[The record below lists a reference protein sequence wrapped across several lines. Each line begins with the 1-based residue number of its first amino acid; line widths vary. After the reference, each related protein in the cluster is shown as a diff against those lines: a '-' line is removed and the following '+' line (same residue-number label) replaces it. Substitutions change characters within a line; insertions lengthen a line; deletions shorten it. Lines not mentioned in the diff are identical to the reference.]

1 MAENIRNIG
10 LFMIVAQTVV
20 HFAAGKQ
27 YEKYIKAITG
37 VIVLFLFLA
46 PYVDADG
53 QKAYDWQ
60 AELARIEERA
70 AAEYEDLSE
79 SVYPAA
85 DAVLGRLGGPIR
97 ERLNAAVADDSCRV
111 TDVEVVWDT
120 ADGTP
125 VLDRVKIAISCG
137 GAETAQN
144 TEDIAQ
150 NTKDIA
156 QNTKDAA
163 QNTKDAAQNAG
174 NAIADTEGSAGSAE
188 DAAADKEDGLIR
200 IGQITVQGDGGQ
212 AAAGAEKPARMQQRE
227 LEEYRRLFAQVLG
240 IAADQVEVTEDGIR

>member
-27 YEKYIKAITG
+27 YEKYIKAIMG

-46 PYVDADG
+46 PYVNADG

-60 AELARIEERA
+60 AELARIEERT

-125 VLDRVKIAISCG
+125 VLDRIKIAVSCG

-163 QNTKDAAQNAG
+163 QNMED
-174 NAIADTEGSAGSAE
+174 AIADTEGSAGSAE

>member
-10 LFMIVAQTVV
+10 FFMIVAQTVV

-60 AELARIEERA
+60 AELARIEERT

-97 ERLNAAVADDSCRV
+97 ERLNAAVADDACRV

-150 NTKDIA
+150 NTKD
-156 QNTKDAA
+156 
-163 QNTKDAAQNAG
+163 AAQNAED
-174 NAIADTEGSAGSAE
+174 AIADTEGSAGSAE

-200 IGQITVQGDGGQ
+200 IGQITVQGDGWQ

>member
-60 AELARIEERA
+60 AELARIEERT

-97 ERLNAAVADDSCRV
+97 ERLNAAVADDACRV

-150 NTKDIA
+150 NAED
-156 QNTKDAA
+156 
-163 QNTKDAAQNAG
+163 
-174 NAIADTEGSAGSAE
+174 AIADTEGSAGSAE

>member
-125 VLDRVKIAISCG
+125 VLDRIKIAVSCG

-163 QNTKDAAQNAG
+163 QNMED
-174 NAIADTEGSAGSAE
+174 AIADTEGSAGSAE

>member
-60 AELARIEERA
+60 AELARIEERT

-97 ERLNAAVADDSCRV
+97 ERLNAAVADDACRV

-120 ADGTP
+120 VDGMP
-125 VLDRVKIAISCG
+125 ILDRVKIAISCG

-150 NTKDIA
+150 NTEDIA

-163 QNTKDAAQNAG
+163 QNMED
-174 NAIADTEGSAGSAE
+174 AIADTEGSAGSAE